1 MLSKRDYFLMADVFR
16 KIYLCR
22 HVGVYQD
29 NWSMYS
35 ELLSE
40 FMDMLQKD
48 NPKFNRVYFMR
59 YIRTGRCK
67 PKSPS
72 GEAQA

>member
-48 NPKFNRVYFMR
+48 KRLSKNSAPFDAV
-59 YIRTGRCK
+59 
-67 PKSPS
+67 
-72 GEAQA
+72 